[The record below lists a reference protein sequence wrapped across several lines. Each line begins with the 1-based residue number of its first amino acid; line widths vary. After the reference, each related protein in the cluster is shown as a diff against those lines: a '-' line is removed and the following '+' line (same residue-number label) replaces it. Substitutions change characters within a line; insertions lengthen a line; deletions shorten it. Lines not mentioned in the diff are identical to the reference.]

1 MPFGISS
8 AAEVMQKRNE
18 KTFGDICD
26 VHMVANDMIIA
37 SETKAAHD
45 ATLLQVMT
53 RAQEKGVKFNKI
65 DVDLFCVNIL
75 TCIYVYDVYVCN
87 VDIYMYVIF
96 SLVSHKS

>member
-37 SETKAAHD
+37 SETDAAHD

-65 DVDLFCVNIL
+65 DVDLFSVSIL
-75 TCIYVYDVYVCN
+75 TCIYVYDLYVCN
-87 VDIYMYVIF
+87 VDIYIYVCNIF
-96 SLVSHKS
+96 ISLS